1 MAKGCLKRTLTY
13 LIIWS
18 MQKNLIKSVI
28 GIKFTDRRTK
38 LSKIKETTF
47 LFIITIIFFS
57 FGVVGNIAAADPVK
71 VLILP
76 FTINSDKDLSFL
88 RKGVADMLSSRLAL
102 KDQIVVIDKT
112 DPALNQEQI
121 PEEITAETALALGER
136 TQSNYVLFGNI
147 GIKKILKL
155 SNFLTIFKI

>member
-1 MAKGCLKRTLTY
+1 M
-13 LIIWS
+13 
-18 MQKNLIKSVI
+18 
-28 GIKFTDRRTK
+28 
-38 LSKIKETTF
+38 SKIKETTF

-102 KDQIVVIDKT
+102 KDQIMVIDKWCKKNRIT
-112 DPALNQEQI
+112 QCLKTLETYGAAAKAVL
-121 PEEITAETALALGER
+121 PELRQLEKDLRSHSESRMLADV
-136 TQSNYVLFGNI
+136 TKQVQSL
-147 GIKKILKL
+147 IKKIDSADGTVELR
-155 SNFLTIFKI
+155 SINDP